1 MQISEESCSSA
12 LVLASPSS
20 KLISPVP
27 ECPVCWDLF
36 DQELRSPRLIA
47 CGHTICEVCVG
58 NLPLTRVS
66 AIAFLAQGR
75 QQDYAPLMSLVGLY
89 LNHSSLCR
97 FVSCRTFSERS
108 ASAAL
113 NVGALLCG
121 KVWQACQRISPF
133 LDCLWT
139 QIPHQHR

>member
-1 MQISEESCSSA
+1 MQISEESCSNA
-12 LVLASPSS
+12 LVLTSPSA
-20 KLISPVP
+20 KWISPVP

-66 AIAFLAQGR
+66 ALSSFAPCR
-75 QQDYAPLMSLVGLY
+75 WVDYSLSVSPVEY
-89 LNHSSLCR
+89 CLNHSSFGR
-97 FVSCRTFSERS
+97 FMLCRTFLERS

-113 NVGALLCG
+113 SVGVLLCG
-121 KVWQACQRISPF
+121 KVWQACRKTSPF
-133 LDCLWT
+133 LDCLWM
-139 QIPHQHR
+139 QVPHQHR